1 MQKFA
6 KSSRVASLKSPTT
19 SSLEQLN
26 HLANAE
32 YTTTATEILNASA
45 REQLTLEE
53 LAACIGLS
61 PQKTINIVNA
71 Q

>member
-6 KSSRVASLKSPTT
+6 QSSRVASLKEATT
-19 SSLEQLN
+19 SPREQLN

-32 YTTTATEILNASA
+32 YTVAATEMLNASA

-61 PQKTINIVNA
+61 PQKTITIISP
-71 Q
+71 